1 MKKIAFIILL
11 IVGLACSSVYA
22 KGFKPASPSS
32 IPDRNPSTPRIA
44 SPVITGFTEI
54 MNRFF
59 CPETG
64 EKNK

>member
-1 MKKIAFIILL
+1 MKKITLVILL
-11 IVGLACSSVYA
+11 TIGLACSSVYA

-59 CPETG
+59 CPETEG
-64 EKNK
+64 K